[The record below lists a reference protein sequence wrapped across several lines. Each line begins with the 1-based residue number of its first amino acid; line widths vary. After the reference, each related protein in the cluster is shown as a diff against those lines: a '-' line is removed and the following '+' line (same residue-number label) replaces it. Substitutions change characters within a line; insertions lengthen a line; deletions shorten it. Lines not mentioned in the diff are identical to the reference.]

1 MTDNQALTLAL
12 NAHYAPEDVSNRIL
26 AAVRVA
32 GLDPQ
37 QLSRDAAAL
46 FDEFHGGGR
55 ESTRTLARAVGLA
68 SGQRVLDVGCGVGG
82 PAGYR
87 LLR

>member
-46 FDEFHGGGR
+46 WRCQKCAQPRKTQSPTCAIEAMYG
-55 ESTRTLARAVGLA
+55 
-68 SGQRVLDVGCGVGG
+68 
-82 PAGYR
+82 
-87 LLR
+87 